1 LIRYVFVYE
10 YLCDFLIKYTTISL
24 CGKGFSQNKTFR
36 FQLSDNELKELVAKC
51 DRLQMKHS
59 SLFRCVVE
67 CGTDVVDH
75 FADVSKMVSL
85 GSGSE
90 REVDD
95 IMLTRYACYL
105 VAIGGDPIC
114 RQPVEDF
121 KCTV

>member
-1 LIRYVFVYE
+1 MF
-10 YLCDFLIKYTTISL
+10 
-24 CGKGFSQNKTFR
+24 
-36 FQLSDNELKELVAKC
+36 DNELNELVAKC

-59 SLFRCVVE
+59 SLFRHVGK
-67 CGTDVVDH
+67 CGTDVADH
-75 FADVSKMVSL
+75 FADVNKMINL
-85 GSGSE
+85 AKGAL